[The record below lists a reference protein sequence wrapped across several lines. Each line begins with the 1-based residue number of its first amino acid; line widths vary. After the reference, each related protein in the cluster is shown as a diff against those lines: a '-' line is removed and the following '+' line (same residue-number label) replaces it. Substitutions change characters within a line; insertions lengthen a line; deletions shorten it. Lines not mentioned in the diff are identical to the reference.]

1 MSQNGGTMSQRG
13 ARSAESETATLGAG
27 CFWCVEAVFQQLQG
41 VLRVVPGYAGGT
53 VEQPTYQQV
62 CSGTTGHAEVAQI
75 DFDTRVLSFA
85 GLLEVFWRTHD
96 PTTLNRQ
103 GPDVGTQYRSAIF
116 YHGEAQRDIAE
127 RSRQD
132 AAQLWAS
139 PIVTAIEPCG
149 RFYPAEDY
157 HRDYYRLNPGQTY
170 CRLVI
175 APKLKKFTQEFAD
188 RLTR

>member
-1 MSQNGGTMSQRG
+1 MSPKGILSP
-13 ARSAESETATLGAG
+13 ACESATLGAG

-41 VLRVVPGYAGGT
+41 VLRVVPGYMGGA
-53 VEQPTYQQV
+53 VAEPTYQQV
-62 CSGTTGHAEVAQI
+62 CSGTTGHVEVAQI
-75 DFDTRVLSFA
+75 DFDPQQFA
-85 GLLEVFWRTHD
+85 FADLLEVFWRTHD

-116 YHGEAQRDIAE
+116 YHSEAQRVVAE
-127 RSRQD
+127 DSRQA
-132 AAQLWAS
+132 AAQLWADA
-139 PIVTAIEPCG
+139 IVTAIEPCS

-175 APKLKKFTQEFAD
+175 APKLVKFAQEFAG
-188 RLTR
+188 RLAR